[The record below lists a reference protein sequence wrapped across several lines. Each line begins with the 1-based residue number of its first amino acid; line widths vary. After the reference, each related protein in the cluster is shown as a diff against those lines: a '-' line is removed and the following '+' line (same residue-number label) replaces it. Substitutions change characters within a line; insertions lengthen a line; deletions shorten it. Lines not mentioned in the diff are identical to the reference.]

1 MGKMYRAEVRG
12 EVRVFGVIRRRDDL
26 PSMTLPL
33 AMLMTAAVILFGSIG
48 GRLASSDFVG
58 TAASM
63 PFLALAACMY
73 ALIILLWRRA
83 LSFVVTPLA
92 FGVML
97 WSGTSLFAAVTI
109 SLSLLFTS
117 YVFAV
122 SLIARQPKFQRLG
135 SLSLSIAIC
144 MILTTIAWAG
154 FHAPS
159 FDAFTGLCMD
169 SLSDVLARAYT
180 MAPSDSYI
188 RAAARNVLVLAP
200 ALLSVVSVAL
210 AWFTEILA
218 KSMFR
223 LLGCTD
229 LFIGITHRIT
239 LPLPYAVIYAS
250 VFALTLMTSPEQ
262 SPMTYTL
269 LNSLM
274 IAMMLPCSSVG
285 MSVILRKIRAR
296 MYYASQ
302 KRALTTMLMIM
313 AFAAMGA
320 ANTLLFLS
328 AAGAYFVIADFLRK
342 RKKQREKENRR
353 DSRF

>member
-1 MGKMYRAEVRG
+1 MGKIYRAEVRG

-144 MILTTIAWAG
+144 MILSAIAWAG

-159 FDAFTGLCMD
+159 FDAFVSLCMD

-200 ALLSVVSVAL
+200 ALLAVVSVAL

-239 LPLPYAVIYAS
+239 LPLPYAVIYIT
-250 VFALTLMTSPEQ
+250 VFALTIMTSPEQ

-328 AAGAYFVIADFLRK
+328 VAGAYFVIADFLRK